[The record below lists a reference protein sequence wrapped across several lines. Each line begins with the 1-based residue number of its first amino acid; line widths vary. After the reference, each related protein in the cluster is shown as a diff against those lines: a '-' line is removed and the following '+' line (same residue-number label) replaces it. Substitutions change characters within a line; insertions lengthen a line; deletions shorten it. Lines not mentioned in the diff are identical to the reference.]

1 MNITSGQFYS
11 IFTTEELK
19 NLNTILD
26 KLSDAPCRDQK
37 NNLSY
42 GYTNGFE
49 VGDPMY
55 LVVKKT
61 VIQRIELLLGKKIQ
75 LHVGM
80 ILKSIFPFTIHS
92 DYVKGDLHPDLAILI
107 PLNLTALE
115 THTVVFNEECLDD
128 FSLYLSRTDQLE
140 VNAKSLHKTM
150 CSHETE
156 HRLERVSVQGIYK
169 WLPGS
174 VIYWDRKLLHCSDNY
189 IDRDIKEKRALVL
202 FTNNGNIE

>member
-1 MNITSGQFYS
+1 MNITSGHFYS
-11 IFTTEELK
+11 IFTTEELE

-26 KLSDAPCRDQK
+26 KLSDAPCRNQK
-37 NNLSY
+37 SNLSY
-42 GYTNGFE
+42 GYTNGFK

-55 LVVKKT
+55 LAIKKI
-61 VIQRIELLLGKKIQ
+61 VIQRIELLLEKKIQ

-80 ILKSIFPFTIHS
+80 ILKSISPFTIHS
-92 DYVKGDLHPDLAILI
+92 DYLRDDLNPDLAILI

-128 FSLYLSRTDQLE
+128 FSLYLSRTGQLE
-140 VNAKSLHKTM
+140 VNAKSLHKTI